1 MCLIIVVIFL
11 GRKATNLANLLIL
24 FKSEG
29 RHKIIVT
36 VDLRAMSVKGIS
48 NTWDDRTHMCNN
60 DDGMLFYF
68 RSCLI

>member
-48 NTWDDRTHMCNN
+48 DTWDDRTHMCNN
-60 DDGMLFYF
+60 HDGMLFSF
-68 RSCLI
+68 CSSSI

>member
-1 MCLIIVVIFL
+1 MCLIFVVIFL
-11 GRKATNLANLLIL
+11 GRKAINLVNLLML
-24 FKSEG
+24 SKSEG

-48 NTWDDRTHMCNN
+48 DTWDDRTHMCNN

-68 RSCLI
+68 CSCSI

>member
-1 MCLIIVVIFL
+1 MFNICCDIL
-11 GRKATNLANLLIL
+11 RKKGKNVGNLLML
-24 FKSEG
+24 SKSEG

-48 NTWDDRTHMCNN
+48 DTWDDRTHMCNN

-68 RSCLI
+68 CSCSI